1 MMKRIPLLIAVAAV
15 SLSANAKQISSQQ
28 AEVIA
33 RKYAASPVI
42 QKKLLSLEQQ
52 STAPYYAFNSDKG
65 FVVVSGDDS
74 LTELVCYSDHG
85 SIDTDNLPA
94 PLKEL
99 LDGYANYV
107 KDVQNGTAKA
117 VRTETSADPT
127 IIVSPMVT
135 TKWNQDEPY
144 NNMVPKDCAT
154 GCAATALAQVLNYH
168 KWPDTGV
175 GSNTYTDPTYG
186 TMSMDFSKS
195 TYDWGN
201 MLDEYNEGE
210 YNDAQANAVAKLMLD
225 CGIALNMKYG
235 PSSSASAYAYRKCG
249 AFFKYEMKLLSRDDR
264 STVDNIA
271 LVTNELKS
279 GRPFIIGA
287 QSLEGGHA
295 FVADGYDSNN
305 FLHINWGWGGLSDAY
320 FNLNYLDPDSQGIG
334 GGSGAYSWDQDFIF
348 MTPIRDGETIEGQP
362 VLTYV
367 TYLEGYGVNCSSTS
381 FAKTED
387 APFSLSKVCNDSS
400 TDFAGSIAMG
410 IFDNTNT
417 LVARSEET
425 ADASEEDPFVAGAYI
440 TNALELPVDM
450 SSLSDGIYTVRGI
463 YRLAADA
470 SDETKWKRF
479 ESTSMLT
486 ATISGDNVTISQPS
500 AKLNTAKATSI
511 SGNLGVGHILTFSLS
526 LFNESP
532 VTANGYIKYIVVK
545 KSDGSVVTSGNLA
558 AIIYDYSDYDTKVS
572 VYLSPNKFE
581 PSETYEFRIDGIVDK
596 NGVAFN
602 YNNDGGN
609 IEFTTT
615 SDEPRLQKQLTLV
628 AASDSSDKT
637 YEPKVTFTSDE
648 FVKNDTK
655 QALTFGPIANHND
668 EAFVGKI
675 GYMLNKFRG
684 ETIYSDPTFS
694 TSNSGM
700 PAHAVCGYQNIGI
713 GYTPL
718 PSIKED
724 GIYSILLASVE
735 KIDNAYPDEMVLFTN
750 SEDYR
755 LDFRVEG
762 DNVTQIHPKKT
773 VVQTAGTA
781 IIGPAAIGETLTFGC
796 QLENKD
802 SEDVT
807 GYVTIS
813 TIDEEGYAIDEIVSQ
828 AVTILGYG
836 KANAEVIC
844 PLDPS
849 KYIAGETYTVRVTE
863 FHSED
868 DDYSFTVVDDYDNT
882 FAPAVSG
889 VEAVAAKA
897 VKVYPNPAVDAI
909 HTNTVAERIAVY
921 SISGALVAEA
931 TDTDSLNV
939 ANLSSGCYIV
949 AVTADG
955 NTIRNRIV
963 KK

>member
-1 MMKRIPLLIAVAAV
+1 M
-15 SLSANAKQISSQQ
+15 
-28 AEVIA
+28 
-33 RKYAASPVI
+33 
-42 QKKLLSLEQQ
+42 
-52 STAPYYAFNSDKG
+52 
-65 FVVVSGDDS
+65 
-74 LTELVCYSDHG
+74 
-85 SIDTDNLPA
+85 
-94 PLKEL
+94 
-99 LDGYANYV
+99 
-107 KDVQNGTAKA
+107 
-117 VRTETSADPT
+117 
-127 IIVSPMVT
+127 
-135 TKWNQDEPY
+135 
-144 NNMVPKDCAT
+144 
-154 GCAATALAQVLNYH
+154 
-168 KWPDTGV
+168 
-175 GSNTYTDPTYG
+175 
-186 TMSMDFSKS
+186 
-195 TYDWGN
+195 
-201 MLDEYNEGE
+201 
-210 YNDAQANAVAKLMLD
+210 
-225 CGIALNMKYG
+225 
-235 PSSSASAYAYRKCG
+235 
-249 AFFKYEMKLLSRDDR
+249 
-264 STVDNIA
+264 
-271 LVTNELKS
+271 
-279 GRPFIIGA
+279 
-287 QSLEGGHA
+287 
-295 FVADGYDSNN
+295 
-305 FLHINWGWGGLSDAY
+305 
-320 FNLNYLDPDSQGIG
+320 
-334 GGSGAYSWDQDFIF
+334 
-348 MTPIRDGETIEGQP
+348 
-362 VLTYV
+362 
-367 TYLEGYGVNCSSTS
+367 
-381 FAKTED
+381 
-387 APFSLSKVCNDSS
+387 
-400 TDFAGSIAMG
+400 
-410 IFDNTNT
+410 
-417 LVARSEET
+417 
-425 ADASEEDPFVAGAYI
+425 
-440 TNALELPVDM
+440 
-450 SSLSDGIYTVRGI
+450 
-463 YRLAADA
+463 
-470 SDETKWKRF
+470 
-479 ESTSMLT
+479 
-486 ATISGDNVTISQPS
+486 
-500 AKLNTAKATSI
+500 
-511 SGNLGVGHILTFSLS
+511 
-526 LFNESP
+526 
-532 VTANGYIKYIVVK
+532 
-545 KSDGSVVTSGNLA
+545 
-558 AIIYDYSDYDTKVS
+558 
-572 VYLSPNKFE
+572 
-581 PSETYEFRIDGIVDK
+581 
-596 NGVAFN
+596 
-602 YNNDGGN
+602 
-609 IEFTTT
+609 
-615 SDEPRLQKQLTLV
+615 
-628 AASDSSDKT
+628 
-637 YEPKVTFTSDE
+637 
-648 FVKNDTK
+648 
-655 QALTFGPIANHND
+655 TFGPIANRND

-700 PAHAVCGYQNIGI
+700 PAYAVYGYQNIGI

-828 AVTILGYG
+828 AVTIQGYG

-931 TDTDSLNV
+931 TDSDSLNV